1 MKLFLH
7 PFRKISD
14 RLSIRGE
21 DQKLFIRFLW
31 VCSFI
36 AILLLISALLAW
48 AFEQKGTQENTI
60 KSFWDGIWWAIVS
73 IATVGYGDKYPVTFQ
88 GRLVGIILIIV
99 GYSSLSFFT
108 GLIASLFV
116 EDRLKGAKGLKTIRT
131 HNHIVICGWNNT
143 AEFF

>member
-108 GLIASLFV
+108 GLVASLFV
-116 EDRLKGAKGLKTIRT
+116 
-131 HNHIVICGWNNT
+131 
-143 AEFF
+143 